1 MAKFMLLKKAKKE
14 KAPKESKIK
23 LPKKP
28 ALPEIDMQKIMDDFR
43 YLNPNDPGTW
53 GPAPRAVALLL
64 IFAIVI
70 GLAWFFVFDDQN
82 NQLRRAESEEK
93 SLQDQFLE
101 KKRRAVN
108 LDFYRQQREEV
119 DRAFGTLLKQLPGK
133 SEMEALL
140 VEVNQ
145 AGLGRGLQ
153 FQLFRPNPE
162 QKFEFYAVLPVSVRI
177 IGNYHDLGAFV
188 ADIAQL
194 PRVATLNN
202 LAIKPSDGKN
212 VENPTALNFTGTVQ
226 TYRYLEESEIAA
238 QAAAQGY

>member
-1 MAKFMLLKKAKKE
+1 MAKKLLAKKTKKVKE
-14 KAPKESKIK
+14 PKVKA
-23 LPKKP
+23 PKKP
-28 ALPEIDMQKIMDDFR
+28 ALDMQKIIDDFR

-53 GPAPRAVALLL
+53 AAAPRMTALAIIFVAVLLL
-64 IFAIVI
+64 AWGLVFSDQTDALNRAIS
-70 GLAWFFVFDDQN
+70 QE
-82 NQLRRAESEEK
+82 Q
-93 SLQDQFLE
+93 SLQSDFLD

-108 LDFYRQQREEV
+108 LDFYKQQREEV

-133 SEMEALL
+133 AEMEALL

-153 FQLFRPNPE
+153 FQLFKPNNE
-162 QKFEFYAVLPVSVRI
+162 EVREFYAVLPVSVNI
-177 IGNYHDLGAFV
+177 TGNYHDLGAFV

-202 LAIKPSDGKN
+202 LQITSDLDGN
-212 VENPTALNFTGTVQ
+212 NNNPNTMSTTLNFRGMVQ

-238 QAAAQGY
+238 QLAEQGY